1 MKKVDVMFLV
11 GDTVKYTNK
20 EGEVITG
27 EVYSISIDE
36 SGPMYLAYS
45 IERDMFFRFDSL
57 DNVEEVLDCDG
68 EACFEI
74 EGSGLL

>member
-1 MKKVDVMFLV
+1 MKKVELMFLV

-20 EGEVITG
+20 DGREITE

-36 SGPMYLAYS
+36 YGPMYLAYS
-45 IERDMFFRFDSL
+45 PEEDMFFRFSPL
-57 DNVEEVLDCDG
+57 DNVEEVLDYYA

-74 EGSGLL
+74 EGSELL

>member
-1 MKKVDVMFLV
+1 MKKVELMFLV

-20 EGEVITG
+20 DGREITG

-36 SGPMYLAYS
+36 YGPMYLAYS
-45 IERDMFFRFDSL
+45 PEEDMFFRFGSL
-57 DNVEEVLDCDG
+57 DNVEEVLDYYA

-74 EGSGLL
+74 EGSELL

>member
-1 MKKVDVMFLV
+1 MKKVELMFLV
-11 GDTVKYTNK
+11 GNVVKYTNK
-20 EGEVITG
+20 EGREITG

-45 IERDMFFRFDSL
+45 HEEDMFFRFSPL
-57 DNVEEVLDCDG
+57 DNVEEVLDYYA

-74 EGSGLL
+74 EGSELV

>member
-1 MKKVDVMFLV
+1 MKKVELMFLV

-20 EGEVITG
+20 EGREITG
-27 EVYSISIDE
+27 EVYLISIDE

-45 IERDMFFRFDSL
+45 DKGDIFFRFGSL
-57 DNVEEVLDCDG
+57 DNVEEVLDYDG

-74 EGSGLL
+74 EGSELL

>member
-1 MKKVDVMFLV
+1 MKKVELMFLI

-20 EGEVITG
+20 EGREITG

-45 IERDMFFRFDSL
+45 HEEDMFFRFDSL
-57 DNVEEVLDCDG
+57 DNVEEVLDYYA

-74 EGSGLL
+74 EGSELL

>member
-1 MKKVDVMFLV
+1 MKKVELMFLV
-11 GDTVKYTNK
+11 GDVIKYTNK

-45 IERDMFFRFDSL
+45 LERDMFFRFDSL
-57 DNVEEVLDCDG
+57 DNVEEVVDCED
-68 EACFEI
+68 EMEFVI
-74 EGSGLL
+74 EGSEVL

>member
-1 MKKVDVMFLV
+1 MKMVELMFLI
-11 GDTVKYTNK
+11 GDAVKYTNK

-57 DNVEEVLDCDG
+57 DNVEEVLDYDD

-74 EGSGLL
+74 EGSELL